1 MHEELHIIVNKYEE
15 IAKQI
20 GKSSIVMQLLNQTY
34 LSYIHDII
42 VIQLLPKFKV
52 SQVKIYNR
60 PWDN

>member
-1 MHEELHIIVNKYEE
+1 MHEELHIIVDKYEE

>member
-1 MHEELHIIVNKYEE
+1 MHEELHSIVDKYEE

-20 GKSSIVMQLLNQTY
+20 GKLSIVMQLLNQTY

-52 SQVKIYNR
+52 SQVKIYNMS
-60 PWDN
+60 WDD